1 MRHALSALLALSLTG
16 CTFSGTRSSGSP
28 PPLLL
33 GVNQHR
39 IPLDAA
45 NADSALDTALS
56 RLGDPS
62 TVHATINGADPQ
74 ITALVTHALVR
85 AGVEPARIRVVHDV
99 SDTLVLR
106 AYVVAQPDCRQA
118 IRPSWTGDTSDS
130 LYPLGQC
137 LQAAALAAEI
147 ANPGD
152 LLEPAHL
159 QPANGARFGRVV
171 ELWEAGMD
179 RNSQNRTPAT
189 STFPSAMSSGSTG
202 GSTGG
207 SSSTPTTGSDSPAV
221 PSDATTQSD
230 ASQSP
235 VADEAASTP

>member
-1 MRHALSALLALSLTG
+1 MRHALLALLVLSLAG
-16 CTFSGTRSSGSP
+16 CTFSGTRSSSSP

-39 IPLDAA
+39 ILLDAA
-45 NADSALDTALS
+45 NADSALDAALS
-56 RLGDPS
+56 KLGDPRA
-62 TVHATINGADPQ
+62 VHATINGADPQ

-85 AGVEPARIRVVHDV
+85 AGVEPARIRVIHDT

-118 IRPSWTGDTSDS
+118 VRPSWTGDTSDS

-179 RNSQNRTPAT
+179 RTSQNRTSAT
-189 STFPSAMSSGSTG
+189 SNFPSAIGG

-207 SSSTPTTGSDSPAV
+207 TSSSATTGSDSPAT
-221 PSDATTQSD
+221 STNTTTQTD

>member
-1 MRHALSALLALSLTG
+1 MRHALSALLALSLAG
-16 CTFSGTRSSGSP
+16 CTFSGTHSSGSP

-39 IPLDAA
+39 IPLEAA
-45 NADSALDTALS
+45 NADSALDAALTK
-56 RLGDPS
+56 LGDPRA
-62 TVHATINGADPQ
+62 VHATINGADPR
-74 ITALVTHALVR
+74 TAALVTHALVR
-85 AGVEPARIRVVHDV
+85 AGVEPARIRVVHDA

-118 IRPSWTGDTSDS
+118 VRPSWTGDTSES
-130 LYPLGQC
+130 LYPLGEC

-189 STFPSAMSSGSTG
+189 SNFPSAIGGGGTG
-202 GSTGG
+202 GA
-207 SSSTPTTGSDSPAV
+207 SSSATTGSDSPAT
-221 PSDATTQSD
+221 STDATTQND

-235 VADEAASTP
+235 AADEAASTP

>member
-1 MRHALSALLALSLTG
+1 MRHTLFALLALSLAG

-33 GVNQHR
+33 GINQHR

-45 NADSALDTALS
+45 NADSALDTALT
-56 RLGDPS
+56 RLGDPR
-62 TVHATINGADPQ
+62 TVHATISSANPQ
-74 ITALVTHALVR
+74 ITALVTHALVH
-85 AGVEPARIRVVHDV
+85 AGVEPARIRVVHDA

-106 AYVVAQPDCRQA
+106 TYVVAQPDCRRA
-118 IRPSWTGDTSDS
+118 VRPSWTGDTSES

-137 LQAAALAAEI
+137 LQASALSAEI

-179 RNSQNRTPAT
+179 RNSQNKTSAT
-189 STFPSAMSSGSTG
+189 SAFPSAMSG

-207 SSSTPTTGSDSPAV
+207 NSSTPTTGSDSPAAS
-221 PSDATTQSD
+221 SDATTKND
-230 ASQSP
+230 ASQFP
-235 VADEAASTP
+235 AADEAASTP